1 VEQLAAPEVRR
12 VSAPTIRGDDT
23 RWERVRELRRAR
35 PRVVVVRVS
44 VVLVGVLFALAWTV
58 GDAFPKD
65 FFSERS
71 QRNVARFL
79 GELRPHPLQGQP
91 FDFDVFAAWV
101 QATLTKTRGLADAAR
116 TFGVA
121 VLAIALAAAF
131 AALAAPLGART
142 FAARDPLVAQS
153 DGTLLSGD
161 VWPLLRRAARM
172 LFVALRAIPE
182 YVLAFLLM
190 ALLPYGAWP
199 AVLALALHNAGILA
213 RLQAE
218 NLENLPG
225 SSLRALRLAGA
236 TRAQL
241 AFGVGFPLALGRFL
255 LYVFYRYE
263 TCVRE
268 ATVLGILGYRTLG
281 YSMQEARSRQF
292 YDEMLLLV
300 SLGVVLVLVADGISS
315 AARRWLRDA

>member
-1 VEQLAAPEVRR
+1 
-12 VSAPTIRGDDT
+12 VSAPASNDSSA
-23 RWERVRELRRAR
+23 RWRRVRELSRRR
-35 PRVVVVRVS
+35 PRDVAVRVS
-44 VVLVGVLFALAWTV
+44 VALVLLLFVLAWTV
-58 GDAFPKD
+58 GDAFPKEL
-65 FFSERS
+65 FSERA

-79 GELRPHPLQGQP
+79 GELRPHPLQGAP
-91 FDFDVFAAWV
+91 FDFDVFVDWTRE
-101 QATLTKTRGLADAAR
+101 TLAKTRGLADAAR

-121 VLAIALAAAF
+121 VLAIAIAAAF

-142 FAARDPLVAQS
+142 FAAQDPLV
-153 DGTLLSGD
+153 GSGD
-161 VWPLLRRAARM
+161 GARGARNPWRLVRRTAR
-172 LFVALRAIPE
+172 LVFVALRAIPE

-225 SSLRALRLAGA
+225 APLRALRLAGA

-241 AFGVGFPLALGRFL
+241 AFGVGFPMALGRFL

-281 YSMQEARSRQF
+281 YSLQEARSRQF

-300 SLGVVLVLVADGISS
+300 SLGVVLVLVADGFSI
-315 AARRWLRDA
+315 AARRWLRNA

>member
-1 VEQLAAPEVRR
+1 
-12 VSAPTIRGDDT
+12 VSAPASNDSDA
-23 RWERVRELRRAR
+23 RWRRVRDLSRRR
-35 PRVVVVRVS
+35 PRDVAVRVS
-44 VVLVGVLFALAWTV
+44 VALVLLLFALAWTV
-58 GDAFPKD
+58 GDAFPKEL
-65 FFSERS
+65 FSERA

-79 GELRPHPLQGQP
+79 GELRPHPLQGAP
-91 FDFDVFAAWV
+91 FDFDVFVAWTRE
-101 QATLTKTRGLADAAR
+101 TLAKTRGLADAAR

-121 VLAIALAAAF
+121 VLAIAIAATF
-131 AALAAPLGART
+131 AALMAPLGART
-142 FAARDPLVAQS
+142 FAGQDPLVG
-153 DGTLLSGD
+153 DGAREKHGP
-161 VWPLLRRAARM
+161 WPFVRRSARFV
-172 LFVALRAIPE
+172 FVALRAIPE

-225 SSLRALRLAGA
+225 APLRALRLAGA

-241 AFGVGFPLALGRFL
+241 AFGVGFPMALGRFL
-255 LYVFYRYE
+255 LFVFYRYE

-281 YSMQEARSRQF
+281 YSLQEARSRQF

-300 SLGVVLVLVADGISS
+300 SLGVVLVLVADGFSI
-315 AARRWLRDA
+315 AARRWLRNA